1 MPTTEPRVL
10 VMMATYNGEKYLSE
24 QIDSVLA
31 QEGVDVT
38 LRICD
43 DRSSDGTFVIC
54 QEYAAAHPNVIVSQN
69 EVNLGVGKNF
79 MQMVYEDGAVG
90 YDYYAF
96 SDQDDVWMPEKLEK
110 AIGMLEEYPSEQAC
124 LYHSDIYNVDENLE
138 HPVREIENFESC
150 ASAKGTPLIR
160 NWAYGCTL
168 VWNKG
173 LNLLLRGYE
182 PPEFPRIH
190 DAWVYLVA
198 FYCGTVVADY
208 SHAYIMRRL
217 TGNNEVGEFKTNFR
231 TPADALRSFEHVFH
245 ASLHPSLDASEY
257 LWEGYADSVH
267 GDKRD
272 TLRQFVH
279 YNDSLANRLA
289 IMESKEYMFPTKQMH
304 LICQLKFLLGRH

>member
-1 MPTTEPRVL
+1 
-10 VMMATYNGEKYLSE
+10 MMATYNGEMYLRE
-24 QIDSVLA
+24 QMDSVLA

-43 DRSSDGTFVIC
+43 DRSSDGTFAIC
-54 QEYAAAHPNVIVSQN
+54 EECAATHPNVILTQN
-69 EVNLGVGKNF
+69 EANLGVGKNF
-79 MQMVYEDGAVG
+79 MQMVYEDDAVG

-96 SDQDDVWMPEKLEK
+96 SDQDDVWLPEKLER
-110 AIGMLEEYPSEQAC
+110 AIEMLEEYPSEQAC
-124 LYHSDIYNVDENLE
+124 LYHSDVYNVDENLE
-138 HPVREIENFESC
+138 HPVREIEYFESC

-160 NWAYGCTL
+160 NWASGCTM
-168 VWNKG
+168 VWNKE
-173 LNLLLRGYE
+173 LDLLLRSYV

-217 TGNNEVGEFKTNFR
+217 TGYNEVGEFKTNFR
-231 TPADALRSFEHVFH
+231 TPADALKSLGRVFH
-245 ASLHPSLDASEY
+245 APLRSSLDTSEY

-267 GDKRD
+267 EDKKD
-272 TLRQFVH
+272 TLQQFIH

-289 IMESKEYMFPTKQMH
+289 IMRSKEYVFPTRQMR